1 MGGGRVVAVP
11 EVLARQYRGLVI
23 FGPFGPVHPE
33 EISALESETGQAI
46 PPAYRSFLEVA
57 NGGTLEY
64 SIRVPPGPEG
74 EPIGFSNLHLLGR
87 DQHGEYGWETLLG
100 EYRRLPQSWLAQH
113 LPVATLLPIARTGG
127 DDQVFLDLAPDRY
140 GQVLGFVHGLPEW
153 TGLRTRN
160 LSGVLADDFDAY
172 LDGLFIDPDVAEDVW
187 SDYAGQD
194 PADPWRRVVEQ
205 WLDVGLPGWRSR
217 PWAAR

>member
-100 EYRRLPQSWLAQH
+100 EYRRLPGSWLAQH

>member
-100 EYRRLPQSWLAQH
+100 EYRRLPGSWLAQH

-187 SDYAGQD
+187 SDHAGQD

>member
-33 EISALESETGQAI
+33 EISALESEIGQAI

-87 DQHGEYGWETLLG
+87 DQHGEYGWKTLLG
-100 EYRRLPQSWLAQH
+100 EYRRLPGSWLAQH

-160 LSGVLADDFDAY
+160 MSGVLADDFDAY

-187 SDYAGQD
+187 SDHAGQD

>member
-1 MGGGRVVAVP
+1 MP

-33 EISALESETGQAI
+33 EISALESEIGQAI

-127 DDQVFLDLAPDRY
+127 DDQITTGAGYDLIFGGTATETY
-140 GQVLGFVHGLPEW
+140 GL
-153 TGLRTRN
+153 
-160 LSGVLADDFDAY
+160 
-172 LDGLFIDPDVAEDVW
+172 VA
-187 SDYAGQD
+187 A
-194 PADPWRRVVEQ
+194 
-205 WLDVGLPGWRSR
+205 
-217 PWAAR
+217 

>member
-100 EYRRLPQSWLAQH
+100 EYRRLPGSWLAQH

-160 LSGVLADDFDAY
+160 MSGVLADDFDAY

-187 SDYAGQD
+187 SDHAGQD